1 MPSTKPDYKEISSLR
16 KERRLYEPDPNLFS
30 DLYEVCRS
38 TLEGGY
44 VTKER
49 AEKLLSFLR
58 SNDKVSAIFPNSLL
72 YKILDFT
79 CSEGNWSSESEKL
92 LLSFIGEFYLD
103 YSLED
108 QFVVGIELG
117 VSSDFSIETKPL
129 TTAAGH
135 PELIKP
141 PDIQF
146 ALLDFINDEGMF
158 SSIAKDL
165 LFDPI
170 PEHINFQKHFV
181 GFTGN
186 FDGYTR
192 KTCFEVIRKHG
203 GVPSDPEYFTD
214 YFFVARKSIDQNAI
228 SNQFAA
234 AIYFRRLYGNPLI
247 FTEDTWNKLL
257 GSESREALKNT

>member
-1 MPSTKPDYKEISSLR
+1 MPSAKPDYKEISSLR
-16 KERRLYEPDPNLFS
+16 KERKLYEPGPNLFS
-30 DLYEVCRS
+30 GLYEVCRS

-49 AEKLLSFLR
+49 AEKLFSFLR
-58 SNDKVSAIFPNSLL
+58 ANDKVSVIFPNNLL
-72 YKILDFT
+72 YKILDFA
-79 CSEGNWSSESEKL
+79 CAEGNWSSVNEKL

-108 QFVVGIELG
+108 QSVVGIELG
-117 VSSDFSIETKPL
+117 VSSDLGIETKPL
-129 TTAAGH
+129 TTAEH

-146 ALLDFINDEGMF
+146 ALLDFIRDEGMF
-158 SSIAKDL
+158 SCIARKL
-165 LFDPI
+165 LFDRM
-170 PEHINFQKHFV
+170 PEHINFRKRFV

-186 FDGYTR
+186 FDDYTR
-192 KTCFEVIRKHG
+192 RMCFEVIRKNG

-214 YFFVARKSIDQNAI
+214 YFFVARKSIDQIAI

-234 AIYFRRLYGNPLI
+234 AICFRRLFGKPLI
-247 FTEDTWNKLL
+247 YTEDVWNKIL
-257 GSESREALKNT
+257 GLESGETQKNT

>member
-1 MPSTKPDYKEISSLR
+1 MPSAKPDYREISRLR
-16 KERRLYEPDPNLFS
+16 KERKLYEPGPNLFS

-58 SNDKVSAIFPNSLL
+58 SNDRVSSIFPNNLL
-72 YKILDFT
+72 HKILDSI
-79 CSEGNWSSESEKL
+79 CSEGNWSSENEKL
-92 LLSFIGEFYLD
+92 LLSFIGELYLD

-108 QFVVGIELG
+108 QSVVGIEIG
-117 VSSDFSIETKPL
+117 VSSDLGIESKPL
-129 TTAAGH
+129 TTADH

-146 ALLDFINDEGMF
+146 ALLDFINENGVF
-158 SSIAKDL
+158 SSIASDL
-165 LFDPI
+165 LFDRLPKN
-170 PEHINFQKHFV
+170 INLQNHFV

-186 FDGYTR
+186 FEGYTR
-192 KTCFEVIRKHG
+192 KTCFEAIRKHG

-214 YFFVARKSIDQNAI
+214 YFFVARKSIAQNTI

-234 AIYFRRLYGNPLI
+234 AIYLRRLYGNPLI
-247 FTEDTWNKLL
+247 FTEETWSRVL
-257 GSESREALKNT
+257 GLESDEASKNT